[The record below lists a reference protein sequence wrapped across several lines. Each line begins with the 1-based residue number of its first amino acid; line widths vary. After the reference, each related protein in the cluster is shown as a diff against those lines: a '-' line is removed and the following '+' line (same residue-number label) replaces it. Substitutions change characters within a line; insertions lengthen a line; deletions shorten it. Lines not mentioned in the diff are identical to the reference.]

1 LLDRIDQK
9 IVALMREDARRSF
22 KDIGDRV
29 SLSAPA
35 VKRRVDRLER
45 EGVIKGYTTTVDHSA
60 FGWHAHAFVE
70 LFCEGRM
77 SGAEVREAV
86 MRHPEVEGAY
96 TIAGAPSAIIH
107 VRAEDNQHLEETLER
122 IRETDGVLRT
132 QTQIVLSTLLER
144 PVIESDGKPTK
155 PGRGGSRAS
164 PSHRSLRSLASERDG
179 R

>member
-1 LLDRIDQK
+1 MDAIDQR

-22 KDIGDRV
+22 SDIGKRV

-35 VKRRVDRLER
+35 IKRRVDRLEAD
-45 EGVIKGYTTTVDHSA
+45 GVIKGYTTTVDHAA

-77 SGAEVREAV
+77 SATEVREAV
-86 MRHPEVEGAY
+86 MAHSEVEAAY
-96 TIAGAPSAIIH
+96 TVAGAASAILH
-107 VRAEDNQHLEETLER
+107 LRAEDNQHLEDALER

-144 PVIESDGKPTK
+144 PVAENGQPASQPART
-155 PGRGGSRAS
+155 GRGSERAS
-164 PSHRSLRSLASERDG
+164 
-179 R
+179 